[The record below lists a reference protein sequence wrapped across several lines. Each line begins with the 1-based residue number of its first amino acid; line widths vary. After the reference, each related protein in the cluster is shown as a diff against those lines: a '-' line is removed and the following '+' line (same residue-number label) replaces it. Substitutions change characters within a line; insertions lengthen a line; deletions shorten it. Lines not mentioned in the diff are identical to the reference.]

1 MVSAA
6 SQLEFLQWGCNLLV
20 FCDGEGYL
28 REDGNIAAGVVLDN
42 LMSRAQIP
50 LTVAI
55 FINPGSAYLPTCP
68 AHPLTHSVTR
78 LAGGLADKLWLCG
91 LICVGTVC
99 VRWAGRSACHLRRAA
114 IARV

>member
-68 AHPLTHSVTR
+68 AHPLTHSHPLAW
-78 LAGGLADKLWLCG
+78 LAGWLTSYG
-91 LICVGTVC
+91 SVV
-99 VRWAGRSACHLRRAA
+99 
-114 IARV
+114 